1 MRENVDISAAIPIY
15 KGKKYIASI
24 IEMLEVNQ
32 NVLIQNGRKEK
43 IEVIFVNDYPDEKID
58 DNYIS
63 STILKIIFMNNKE
76 NCGIHRTRIR
86 ALKAAKGAYI
96 LFLDQDD
103 VIANDYFYSQ
113 LVNIN
118 EADAVLCNG
127 IHRQNKLIYANEIE
141 QRRVVCGKGYFEQ
154 EHIIISPG
162 QVLIRKGAIPNQWKE
177 NILLENGSDDVLLW
191 ILMLDKNRRFA
202 INPSNIYTH
211 IEYGDNTS
219 LDFTSMRNSVME
231 LRKTVLSKKLLSCD
245 NQKIFIDAISKRIE
259 KYNQYI
265 GAMNNWDT
273 IVKNITKICKRGHYN
288 HVSVYGYGIIGRKL
302 LEDLRKQKINI
313 YAVVDKDANKYNE
326 TKEKMYR
333 PSDIPEEIDLIIIT
347 PIFAQEVIKLELI
360 SAGYKGNIIN
370 IMEIEH

>member
-1 MRENVDISAAIPIY
+1 MRENVDISVAIPIY
-15 KGKKYIASI
+15 KGKKYIGQI
-24 IEMLEVNQ
+24 IEMIELNQ
-32 NVLIQNGRKEK
+32 KVLMQKGRKEK
-43 IEVIFVNDYPDEKID
+43 IEVIFVNDYPNEKID
-58 DNYIS
+58 DNYS
-63 STILKIIFMNNKE
+63 LSTILKLSFINNKE

-86 ALKAAKGAYI
+86 ALEAAKGTYI

-103 VIANDYFYSQ
+103 IIANDYFYSQ

-118 EADAVLCNG
+118 DADAVLCNG
-127 IHRQNKLIYANEIE
+127 IHRQNKLIYANETE
-141 QRRVVCGKGYFEQ
+141 QRKVVCGKGYFEQ

-191 ILMLDKNRRFA
+191 ILMLDKDRRFA

-273 IVKNITKICKRGHYN
+273 IVKNITKICKGGQYN
-288 HVSVYGYGIIGRKL
+288 YVSVYGYGVIGRKL
-302 LEDLRKQKINI
+302 LKDLRKQKINI
-313 YAVVDKDANKYNE
+313 YAVVDKDAYKYCEANE
-326 TKEKMYR
+326 KIYR
-333 PSDIPEEIDLIIIT
+333 PCDIPKKIDLLIIS
-347 PIFAQEVIKLELI
+347 PIFAYEIIKLELI
-360 SAGYKGNIIN
+360 SANYKGNIIN